1 MHATLPEKRFED
13 SGAAEYDQRITR
25 LIPGYTELH
34 RLNAAIL
41 HPLPADA
48 RILLIGVGTGTEL
61 LSLADSRPQSAFT
74 ALDPSLAML
83 EQAKRKAACLPN
95 TVCWHHGL
103 LEELPEAPQYDAAL
117 CLFVMHF
124 LSDIREK
131 GALLRQAACR
141 LKPSAPL
148 LLADLAVQCS
158 GQTEYLV
165 QYARTQGLP
174 DHQLDRLQQRL
185 QQDFFPLTPGNLA
198 DLATTCGFETPEPYW
213 QNLGFTAWRLRRAP
227 SVPTETV

>member
-1 MHATLPEKRFED
+1 MCRTLPEHRFD
-13 SGAAEYDQRITR
+13 GSGAAGYDQRITR
-25 LIPGYTELH
+25 LIPGYAGLH
-34 RLNAAIL
+34 RLNTAVL
-41 HPLPADA
+41 HTLPADA

-83 EQAKRKAACLPN
+83 EQAKRKAVRLPN

-103 LEELPEAPQYDAAL
+103 LEELPEVPDYDAAL

-124 LSDIREK
+124 LPDIREK
-131 GALLRQAACR
+131 SALLRQAARR

-148 LLADLAVQCS
+148 LLADLAIQYG
-158 GQTEYLV
+158 GQTECLV

-174 DHQLDRLQQRL
+174 DSELELLRNRLQQE
-185 QQDFFPLTPGNLA
+185 FFPLTPDGLDALA
-198 DLATTCGFETPEPYW
+198 KTCGFEAPEPYW
-213 QNLGFTAWRLRRAP
+213 QSLGFTAWRLRRAP
-227 SVPTETV
+227 SSVAI